1 MLFRSALAGRRDYI
15 VGTYPTERAEEG
27 RFRWTRRRATFTLV
41 APQPHLVIR
50 YHVGHPDVDARPVKI
65 RITTPCQTL
74 VDEFRH
80 DTDTVTRAF
89 ELPDGQAMV
98 RFDVEVSR
106 TWSPADSGQPDR
118 RSLGAAIQADF
129 VAESG
134 VVSSISGWV
143 PLTPCSPV

>member
-1 MLFRSALAGRRDYI
+1 MLFRS
-15 VGTYPTERAEEG
+15 
-27 RFRWTRRRATFTLV
+27 FRWTRRHATFTLV

-50 YHVGHPDVDARPVKI
+50 YHVGHPDVDTRPVKV

-80 DTDTVTRAF
+80 DTGTVTRAF
-89 ELPDGQAMV
+89 ELPAGQPMV

-106 TWSPADSGQPDR
+106 TWSPADAGESDH

-129 VAESG
+129 VGEPG

-143 PLTPCSPV
+143 PLTPCRPV